1 MKRERLNFRNSSIK
15 SIKREINMLNMR
27 NKRYK

>member
-1 MKRERLNFRNSSIK
+1 MKREGLNFRNSSIK
-15 SIKREINMLNMR
+15 LIKREINMLNMR